1 MKGNRG
7 NRLYALTAGAAL
19 DRDVLVALFSQA
31 KDGVSRL
38 GYEQIANNTLLRSSF
53 EAGAFAQYHEARQPS
68 VNLQQL
74 VRNESASAP
83 YAVETSSLGDG
94 AFVGDLCWKLNVL
107 FLGGDSTFVYA
118 APFIGGDLLTKAGR
132 IILPTSYY
140 GRSAVDVSTAATEA
154 VGGTK
159 VEVTGAWAADD
170 WCSLSGACAFSVVGG
185 IQNAGIMVFAGSPIE
200 VSRGR
205 ISFER
210 AL

>member
-7 NRLYALTAGAAL
+7 NRLHYLTAGAAL
-19 DRDVLVALFSQA
+19 DRDVLVKLVSQA
-31 KDGVSRL
+31 KDGVSRI
-38 GYEQIANNTLLRSSF
+38 GYEQIANDTLPRSSF
-53 EAGAFAQYHEARQPS
+53 EAGAFAQYHEARQPT
-68 VNLQQL
+68 VNLQRL

-94 AFVGDLCWKLNVL
+94 AFIGDLCWKLNVL

-140 GRSAVDVSTAATEA
+140 ARSSVTISTAATEA
-154 VGGTK
+154 TGGTK
-159 VEVTGAWAADD
+159 GEVTGAWAADD
-170 WCSLSGACAFSVVGG
+170 RCSLTGACAFSVVGG
-185 IQNAGIMVFAGSPIE
+185 IQNAGIMVFAGAPIE
-200 VSRGR
+200 VSGGR

-210 AL
+210 VF

>member
-7 NRLYALTAGAAL
+7 NRLHFLTAGAAL
-19 DRDVLVALFSQA
+19 DRDVLVKLVSQA
-31 KDGVSRL
+31 KDGVSRI
-38 GYEQIANNTLLRSSF
+38 GYEQIANDTLLRSSF
-53 EAGAFAQYHEARQPS
+53 EAGAFAQYHEASQPS
-68 VNLQQL
+68 VNLQRL

-132 IILPTSYY
+132 LILPTSYY
-140 GRSAVDVSTAATEA
+140 IRTGVSVSTAAAEA
-154 VGGTK
+154 PGGTK
-159 VEVTGAWAADD
+159 VEVTSAWSEDD
-170 WCSLSGACAFSVVGG
+170 RCSLSGACAFSVVGG
-185 IQNAGIMVFAGSPIE
+185 IQNAGLMVFAGAPIE
-200 VSRGR
+200 VSGGR

-210 AL
+210 VF